1 MPTIRV
7 CSIIST
13 HSHKGVADVVF
24 LHKTDIP
31 DPSEDGDEP
40 DIEDNADQEEEEVE

>member
-31 DPSEDGDEP
+31 DPSDDGEEPEEQNPDE
-40 DIEDNADQEEEEVE
+40 EEEEVE